1 MIIGL
6 LGFLAK
12 SGCTILVFLPG
23 LMEITSIFD
32 ECQSYLNAID
42 GTEAN
47 EEEEEKEVKNH
58 FRKMKYKAL

>member
-1 MIIGL
+1 M
-6 LGFLAK
+6 
-12 SGCTILVFLPG
+12 VFLPG
-23 LMEITSIFD
+23 LMEITSIFE